1 VVTSE
6 LPGGKVKSKKLL
18 SAVEDGTH
26 TAVEYL
32 TPYVEQALRDGGELA
47 DQTYARVRPVLK
59 DARIFG
65 ARLAADTFD
74 KVHPVID
81 DALDRVSP
89 AVDATVKRVK
99 PAVDDV
105 LQMIPPTVDR
115 AREAVQEDFLPKLA
129 ELLSELARQ
138 PLARELKVAAA
149 TAALSKELRKASKP
163 KRSGWKTFGKILL
176 AGAALGAVAVA
187 IRKLLADP
195 STGWE
200 SHVPSTAY
208 VADPVSDVVDDVKD
222 KAADV
227 AKDVSEKVEDAAAKA
242 ADVVE
247 DVKDDVTDAAVDV
260 ADAAKETTADI
271 EVKLDKL
278 ADEAEGGDASPLADS
293 PYGAGS
299 YVGDEPPE
307 GYSIKGND
315 RSMKYHV
322 PGSAAYERTIA
333 EVWFNT
339 EDAAREAGFVRAQR

>member
-1 VVTSE
+1 M
-6 LPGGKVKSKKLL
+6 KSKKLL

-47 DQTYARVRPVLK
+47 DHTYAKVRPVLK

-65 ARLAADTFD
+65 ARFAADTFD

-81 DALDRVSP
+81 DALDRVYP

-105 LQMIPPTVDR
+105 LQMIPPTVDHAR
-115 AREAVQEDFLPKLA
+115 AVVQEDFLPKLA
-129 ELLSELARQ
+129 DLLSDLARQ

-149 TAALSKELRKASKP
+149 TAALSKEIRKASKP
-163 KRSGWKTFGKILL
+163 KKSGWKTFGKILL

-208 VADPVSDVVDDVKD
+208 VADPVADAVDDLKDKAADVVDDVKD
-222 KAADV
+222 KAADLV
-227 AKDVSEKVEDAAAKA
+227 DDVKDMA
-242 ADVVE
+242 ADVV
-247 DVKDDVTDAAVDV
+247 DDAKDIAVDV
-260 ADAAKETTADI
+260 ADAAKETTGDI
-271 EVKLDKL
+271 EEKLDKL
-278 ADEAEGGDASPLADS
+278 ADEAEGGDASPLPDS

-307 GYSIKGND
+307 GYIIKGND

-333 EVWFNT
+333 EVWFDT

>member
-1 VVTSE
+1 
-6 LPGGKVKSKKLL
+6 VKSKKLL

-26 TAVEYL
+26 NAVEYL
-32 TPYVEQALRDGGELA
+32 TPYVEQALRDGGEFA

-105 LQMIPPTVDR
+105 LQRIPPTVDH
-115 AREAVQEDFLPKLA
+115 AREIVQEDYLPKIA
-129 ELLSELARQ
+129 DLLSELARQ
-138 PLARELKVAAA
+138 PLARELKIAAA
-149 TAALSKELRKASKP
+149 TAAISKEIRKAAKP

-208 VADPVSDVVDDVKD
+208 VADPVNDVVDDVK
-222 KAADV
+222 KKVADT

-247 DVKDDVTDAAVDV
+247 DVKDNVTEAADDV
-260 ADAAKETTADI
+260 AEGVKLVKGDI
-271 EVKLDKL
+271 EEKLDQL
-278 ADEAEGGDASPLADS
+278 ADEVEGGDASPLADS
-293 PYGAGS
+293 PYGTGS

-307 GYSIKGND
+307 GFTIKGND

-333 EVWFNT
+333 EVWFET

>member
-1 VVTSE
+1 M
-6 LPGGKVKSKKLL
+6 KSKKLL

-129 ELLSELARQ
+129 DLLSELARQ
-138 PLARELKVAAA
+138 PLAREL
-149 TAALSKELRKASKP
+149 
-163 KRSGWKTFGKILL
+163 
-176 AGAALGAVAVA
+176 
-187 IRKLLADP
+187 
-195 STGWE
+195 
-200 SHVPSTAY
+200 
-208 VADPVSDVVDDVKD
+208 
-222 KAADV
+222 
-227 AKDVSEKVEDAAAKA
+227 
-242 ADVVE
+242 
-247 DVKDDVTDAAVDV
+247 
-260 ADAAKETTADI
+260 
-271 EVKLDKL
+271 
-278 ADEAEGGDASPLADS
+278 
-293 PYGAGS
+293 
-299 YVGDEPPE
+299 
-307 GYSIKGND
+307 
-315 RSMKYHV
+315 
-322 PGSAAYERTIA
+322 
-333 EVWFNT
+333 
-339 EDAAREAGFVRAQR
+339 